1 MIPLSPFVCKLHPQL
16 LNAMISQCHL
26 YGIIDN
32 MRNDKRTE
40 KNMIKIQRSALIAS
54 GLIAIALLCGGCA
67 SKIPGLEGFTEM
79 PASLT
84 PPTHML
90 ALDSEGMTGAGI
102 RVGSSYDEWAS
113 SYMEYPVAVLNGDT
127 YEPYAFDIADPE
139 EGEDSAAAGT
149 EGDKDHDGTYMISA
163 FYIDDEPTSVKEL
176 LNDTGKEPEELSD
189 YLADPE
195 YLSKHTVVYRY
206 MIFTVKDDV
215 ISSIDADYLDYNEE
229 L

>member
-1 MIPLSPFVCKLHPQL
+1 
-16 LNAMISQCHL
+16 
-26 YGIIDN
+26 
-32 MRNDKRTE
+32 MRTDKRTH
-40 KNMIKIQRSALIAS
+40 KNIIKARRAALFAAGLSALALACCGCGAAS
-54 GLIAIALLCGGCA
+54 V
-67 SKIPGLEGFTEM
+67 PGLEGFTEM

-102 RVGSSYDEWAS
+102 SVGSSYDEWAS
-113 SYMEYPVAVLNGDT
+113 SYMEYPVSVLNGDT
-127 YEPYAFDIADPE
+127 YEPYAFDLPDSE
-139 EGEDSAAAGT
+139 EGEGSESADTKDA
-149 EGDKDHDGTYMISA
+149 KDHDGTYMISA

-176 LNDTGKEPEELSD
+176 LSETGKEPEELSD